1 MIFIIRL
8 ATSVSIKQRKLGKEG
23 RKAIRKEKIYK
34 ITKCSSVQYVLV
46 NVLYLSVSDM
56 AH

>member
-46 NVLYLSVSDM
+46 NVLYLSVSEM